1 MSDILS
7 RGAASMKNSSVLP
20 LLSLLLALT
29 GCATQGAL
37 DTTRNDINAVKTR
50 LFSVEKDLEGIRG
63 ESKERLDA
71 LEKEVKS
78 EIGSVRKIAADVQAS
93 GETTRSEMQALNGKL
108 DDMPKPG
115 DELTR
120 YREDTDKRIL
130 ALEERIVKLQAT
142 IDELDKKGG
151 DSAQPKQPKD
161 TQPPADAIYLKG
173 LEAFKAGD
181 MPAAR
186 DFFTK
191 FIEQYPKHELVGNA
205 RYWSAETLY
214 AEKKYEAA
222 IVAFQ
227 DVIKIHPKLPKIPAA
242 LLKQARAFKAINDI
256 NSSRYVLKKLIS
268 AYPKSDEAKKAREL
282 LKEIK

>member
-1 MSDILS
+1 
-7 RGAASMKNSSVLP
+7 MKNSSGIT
-20 LLSLLLALT
+20 LLSLFLALT
-29 GCATQGAL
+29 GCATQGSL

-50 LFSVEKDLEGIRG
+50 LFSVEKDLDGIRG

-71 LEKEVKS
+71 LEREVKS
-78 EIGSVRKIAADVQAS
+78 EMASVRKIAADIQAS

-115 DELTR
+115 EELTR
-120 YREDTDKRIL
+120 YREDTDKRII
-130 ALEERIVKLQAT
+130 ALEERIIKLQAT
-142 IDELDKKGG
+142 VDELGSKGG
-151 DSAQPKQPKD
+151 DSPQPKQTKD
-161 TQPPADAIYLKG
+161 APPPADAIYLKG
-173 LEAFKAGD
+173 LEAFKAGN

-186 DFFTK
+186 DFFAK

-205 RYWSAETLY
+205 RYWTAETLF

-227 DVIKIHPKLPKIPAA
+227 DVIKSHPKLTKIPAA
-242 LLKQARAFKAINDI
+242 MLKQARAFKAINDT
-256 NSSRYVLKKLIS
+256 NSARYVLKKLIS
-268 AYPKSDEAKKAREL
+268 SYPKSEEAKKAREL